1 MWPANAFRYSPS
13 IVVVIDALDGSIVD
27 VNPSFIRVLGIERDE
42 AIGRRTVD
50 LAIWTQLETRASIW
64 MRLRS
69 SRRVC
74 GDLIVMHSRLGHD
87 VHGRLHAEV
96 FEHEGRDFVLAIVQ
110 EVGRSAD
117 GTDEGAQQATMD
129 NYRSL
134 VDAAVEGIYRSLPG
148 GGFIDVNPA
157 LARMFGYA
165 SPEEMLA
172 APIRRANDLY
182 VDKRHAREL
191 VEELD
196 RDGRLVNAI
205 SQAFRRDGS
214 VIWISENARAIRAN
228 DGSVAFYEGTLIDIT
243 ERVVADMR
251 LRQSQVLY
259 KTLVDNCRDGV
270 FLAQGGSLLFAN
282 KALAD
287 LLGYPLDQLPR
298 DYMSFIAPESHAA
311 QLERCTEREAGSRE
325 MFESEVMMRRAD
337 GSTRLMQVTSVAV
350 DYDGRIASTGTIH
363 DITEARL
370 RQDATAAA
378 EQKYR
383 ALFRNSV
390 TGMFQSHP
398 DGRLIE
404 ANDAIARMLGYADAA
419 DMLGRVQRMDQLYS
433 RPADRAE
440 MIARL
445 LREGRVISYVFPAR
459 HVDGSEVLVDLNA
472 QVVRDPAGHVLYIE
486 GSAQDITARRS
497 AEDALQRS
505 ELRYRTLVEHSQVGV
520 YMMLD
525 DRYTYVNHAFAAMFG
540 YAESELIGADF
551 RLLVPPES
559 VDHQERRYRRQTQ
572 GKGKA
577 GDYSVTLMRKDGVR
591 LEVVVSAGRIDMDGK
606 KYTTGTIRDVTDQ
619 LRVQG
624 QLEHNASH
632 DLLTGL
638 PNRLYFERRLEEV
651 IAAARDGG
659 SSDYAVLFLDLD
671 AFKVVNDSLG
681 HVSGDLLLV
690 QIAGA
695 LREILGD
702 DVLVARY
709 GGDEFT
715 LLAPQPC
722 SRARAEQLA
731 QQVVTR
737 LGASF
742 LINGHRVFSGASVG
756 VVLGR
761 PDYLGADDVLRD
773 ADTAM
778 YRAKA
783 KGKSAYVVFDDA
795 MHAAA
800 RERLKIET
808 ELRFA
813 LERGEFRVYYQ
824 PVIDLHTGAVSGCE
838 ALVRWQ
844 HPQRGLLLPA
854 DFLGVAE
861 EAGLIVAL
869 DWWVLE
875 QTCRNLLRW
884 QQRFAAHAGLIVSVN
899 MNQRQFA
906 DRDLIPKLLRVIG
919 GFGLDSSRL
928 ALEIT
933 ETIFRGGRDEAQT
946 RLKEL
951 KELGVSLV
959 VDDFGTGYSS
969 LDSFATSA
977 FDALKIDRSFVRDV
991 ATNFRHEAIVRTVT
1005 GFAENLGLRLIA
1017 EGVES
1022 VAQAHL
1028 LRGLGCGLAQGN
1040 LYAAAMPV
1048 EAMERLLAVGLQRW
1062 RTLEAGAVA

>member
-1 MWPANAFRYSPS
+1 MWPANAFRYSSS
-13 IVVVIDALDGSIVD
+13 IVVVIDAGDGCIVD
-27 VNPSFIRVLGIERDE
+27 VNPAFENVLGIGRDE
-42 AIGRRTVD
+42 ALGRRTTD
-50 LAIWTQLETRASIW
+50 LSIWAQLEARATVW
-64 MRLRS
+64 MHLRS
-69 SRRVC
+69 ARRVC
-74 GDLIVMHSRLGHD
+74 GDLIVMRTRLGHD
-87 VHGRLHAEV
+87 IHGRLHAEV
-96 FEHEGRDFVLAIVQ
+96 FEHGGRDYVLAIVQ
-110 EVGRSAD
+110 DVVRGGPSAD
-117 GTDEGAQQATMD
+117 AQQATID

-134 VDAAVEGIYRSLPG
+134 FDAAVEGIYRSLPA

-165 SPEEMLA
+165 SPAEMLA

-182 VDKRHAREL
+182 VDKRHAGELIAELERE
-191 VEELD
+191 
-196 RDGRLVNAI
+196 GRLVNAI

-214 VIWISENARAIRAN
+214 VIWISENARAIRAA
-228 DGSVAFYEGTLIDIT
+228 DGRIAFYEGTVIDIT
-243 ERVVADMR
+243 ERVVAEMR
-251 LRQSQVLY
+251 LRQSQALY

-270 FLAQGGSLLFAN
+270 FLVQDGRMLFAN
-282 KALAD
+282 RALAD
-287 LLGYPLDQLPR
+287 MLGYPLEQLPAS
-298 DYMSFIAPESHAA
+298 YMELVAPESFQA
-311 QLERCTEREAGSRE
+311 QLERCTERDAGSRE

-337 GSTRLMQVTSVAV
+337 GSTRRMQVTSVAV
-350 DYDGRIASTGTIH
+350 DYEGRIASTGTIH
-363 DITEARL
+363 DITDARL
-370 RQDATAAA
+370 REEATAAA
-378 EQKYR
+378 ERKYR

-404 ANDAIARMLGYADAA
+404 ANDAMARMLGYANAA
-419 DMLGRVQRMDQLYS
+419 DILDRVRHMNQLYA
-433 RPADRAE
+433 RPADRDE

-445 LREGRVISYVFPAR
+445 LREGRVVSYVFPAR

-472 QVVRDPAGHVLYIE
+472 QVVRDPAGGVLYIE
-486 GSAQDITARRS
+486 GSAQDITARRF
-497 AEDALQRS
+497 AEEALQRS

-540 YAESELIGADF
+540 YDEDELIGADF
-551 RLLVPPES
+551 RILVPPES
-559 VDHQERRYRRQTQ
+559 IEHQERRYVRQTQ
-572 GKGKA
+572 GKGKT
-577 GDYSVTLMRKDGVR
+577 GDYGVTLMRKDRVR
-591 LEVVVSAGRIDMDGK
+591 IEVIVSAGRIDMDGK

-619 LRVQG
+619 LRVQA

-638 PNRLYFERRLEEV
+638 PNRLFFERRLEEV

-659 SSDYAVLFLDLD
+659 SVEYAVLFLDLD

-681 HVSGDLLLV
+681 HASGDVLLV
-690 QIAGA
+690 QIAGT
-695 LREILGD
+695 LREVLGD

-709 GGDEFT
+709 GGDEFS
-715 LLAPQPC
+715 LLPPTPC
-722 SRARAEQLA
+722 TRERAEQLA
-731 QQVVTR
+731 QRVVTS

-761 PDYLGADDVLRD
+761 SDYLGADDVLRD

-778 YRAKA
+778 YRAKE
-783 KGKSAYVVFDDA
+783 KGKSGYVVFDDA

-824 PVIDLHTGAVSGCE
+824 PVIDLHTGAVAGCE

-861 EAGLIVAL
+861 EAGLVVTL

-884 QQRFAAHAGLIVSVN
+884 QQRFPSHGGLIASVN

-906 DRDLIPKLLRVIG
+906 DRELIPKLLRVISQ
-919 GFGLDSSRL
+919 FGLDPSRL

-951 KELGVSLV
+951 KGLGVSLV

-1017 EGVES
+1017 EGVET
-1022 VAQAHL
+1022 VAQANL
-1028 LRGLGCGLAQGN
+1028 LRALGCSLAQGD
-1040 LYAAAMPV
+1040 LYAPAMPV
-1048 EAMERLLAVGLQRW
+1048 EAMEELLGMGLERW
-1062 RTLEAGAVA
+1062 RTLEVGAVA